1 MHRAQGKHIMMV
13 ISRLLAA
20 VLGGYVLASLTG
32 ALLAFCLPQAFP
44 LTLADGVV
52 IGSMLGFVVH
62 AGWFVFA
69 FSPVRA
75 GRVWL
80 VLTAAVCLIG
90 GLLLMAGGN
99 ALFPPVP

>member
-1 MHRAQGKHIMMV
+1 MKV

-20 VLGGYVLASLTG
+20 LLGGYALASLCA
-32 ALLAFCLPQAFP
+32 ALLAFVLPLLFA

-52 IGSMLGFVVH
+52 IGTMLGFVVH

-69 FSPVRA
+69 FSPVAA

-80 VLTAAVCLIG
+80 WLAAAVCLASV
-90 GLLLMAGGN
+90 LLWMVGGN
-99 ALFPPVP
+99 ALFPPRAA

>member
-1 MHRAQGKHIMMV
+1 MMV

-20 VLGGYVLASLTG
+20 VLGGYALASLAG
-32 ALLAFCLPQAFP
+32 ALLAFCLPLAFP

-75 GRVWL
+75 CRVWL
-80 VLTAAVCLIG
+80 VLAAAVCLIG

-99 ALFPPVP
+99 ALFPPAS